1 MADRLY
7 AKAEETR
14 HLVTAGNTGFVP
26 AGTDLYKLFRTGDK
40 FKKKYNVGI
49 GQLVMWSADPTCSTV
64 PTTLDPSTL
73 TIAELPSIKIG
84 VGVDMDG
91 DGLVDAIRSISPLDL
106 QGCTI
111 DALDATAPQCAV
123 PQIKAIYPECVS
135 CDAIS
140 AKVTVYDQDS
150 INFSEHAL
158 KAFHEFTAT
167 YIPDC
172 SSCEDCPKTVTC
184 DEVVCGLVDA
194 LNNDTD
200 FKIDGDPYPH
210 YYNTG
215 VERPYKAF
223 KLWNKFDAYCIA
235 PNPATDCVECNSIA
249 ALTTFTVDGVS
260 YPFELVNPA
269 DNTQTLLVQLETAVE
284 VINQKFSETI
294 GVHGGFAFISRG
306 QGKCCPLQLF
316 VTTCDPTFAIAGLT
330 PCPDTINP
338 FASFTPPTTCKQCG
352 TTATPV
358 AATCGIGIFVRPDTT
373 PCNCWDLERPSQF
386 LGRWVE
392 IDLISGSGN
401 DNTPKYSK
409 KATLLEGQVA
419 SGFGSE
425 IQYLE
430 YANNIEAIG
439 FEGFQ
444 YDLGN
449 DEEGWQ
455 GLPRKTSRIRNAIT
469 ADCNKSYCSY
479 YLRHRAQTEY
489 GPQRNFIN
497 KLLDGYIHV
506 PQNDTVT
513 KTAIEAL
520 FAKFVEL
527 VPQTCKVLTTA
538 TCP

>member
-1 MADRLY
+1 MADKLY
-7 AKAEETR
+7 AKAEDTR
-14 HLVTAGNTGFVP
+14 HLVTAGNLGFV
-26 AGTDLYKLFRTGDK
+26 ANNTDLYTLTRKGDK
-40 FKKKYNVGI
+40 FKKRYNVGV

-64 PTTLDPSTL
+64 PK
-73 TIAELPSIKIG
+73 TIAPANLDLAELADLKIG
-84 VGVDMDG
+84 VGVDIDG
-91 DGLVDAIRSISPLDL
+91 DGLVDAIRSISPLNI

-135 CDAIS
+135 CDAIT
-140 AKVTVYDQDS
+140 ARVRVYDQDS

-167 YIPDC
+167 YVPDC
-172 SSCEDCPKTVTC
+172 SSCDDCEKTVTC

-223 KLWNKFDAYCIA
+223 KLWNTWKSYCIA
-235 PNPATDCVECNSIA
+235 PEVGEGCTECNSID
-249 ALTTFTVDGVS
+249 ALTTFTVDGDDFNFNLTK
-260 YPFELVNPA
+260 PG
-269 DNTQTLLVQLETAVE
+269 DNTQTLVAQLEQAVE
-284 VINQKFSETI
+284 AINAKFDEVT

-306 QGKCCPLQLF
+306 QGSCCPIQLF
-316 VTTCDPTFAIAGLT
+316 VTTCDTTFEIAGLVECEAAVT
-330 PCPDTINP
+330 P
-338 FASFTPPTTCKQCG
+338 FASFTPNTTCKQCG

-358 AATCGIGIFVRPDTT
+358 AATCGIGIFVRPDSV
-373 PCNCWDLERPSQF
+373 PCNCWDLNRPNQF

-392 IDLISGSGN
+392 IDLVSGSGN

-444 YDLGN
+444 FDLGN

-455 GLPRKTSRIRNAIT
+455 GLPRATSRIRNAIT

-479 YLRHRAQTEY
+479 YLRHRGQVEY
-489 GPQRNFIN
+489 GPHKNFIN
-497 KLLDGYIHV
+497 KLLDGFIHV
-506 PQNDTVT
+506 PQNDSTT
-513 KTAIEAL
+513 KTAVEAL
-520 FAKFVEL
+520 FTKFVAL
-527 VPQTCKVLTTA
+527 VPQTCKVLTNA
-538 TCP
+538 TC